1 LLGKLKE
8 ICRRYD
14 SQAVGRVV
22 AGINPILAQLG
33 ELLPDR
39 ACHPVLCGCDELGG
53 EEGAAQFGPGEESWG
68 LDEVEDGGV
77 PRGAG
82 VVPRL
87 RRPTNPE
94 TRVM

>member
-39 ACHPVLCGCDELGG
+39 ACHPVFADVTNWVEKKVRRNLVRARNRWGWTRWRTVGLHEALGL
-53 EEGAAQFGPGEESWG
+53 FH
-68 LDEVEDGGV
+68 DYGV
-77 PRGAG
+77 QRTPK
-82 VVPRL
+82 
-87 RRPTNPE
+87 PE
-94 TRVM
+94 